1 MSLRKQQRRSQ
12 SLHQEA
18 VEELQGVLKAIERI
32 EDLIES
38 LQMEM
43 AAVTQNYPAQ
53 RTTRED
59 VDFLTDLLA
68 CAKKRL
74 LWENQMEAL
83 RDRVPNV
90 LEKVAHTINDPKG
103 APTTEMATGLLT
115 MMQAV
120 KASMERLEA
129 AMRG

>member
-1 MSLRKQQRRSQ
+1 MSLRNQQRRSQ

-74 LWENQMEAL
+74 LWENQMESL
-83 RDRVPNV
+83 RNRVPTV
-90 LEKVAHTINDPKG
+90 LEKVSRTINDPKG

-120 KASMERLEA
+120 KASMERLKA